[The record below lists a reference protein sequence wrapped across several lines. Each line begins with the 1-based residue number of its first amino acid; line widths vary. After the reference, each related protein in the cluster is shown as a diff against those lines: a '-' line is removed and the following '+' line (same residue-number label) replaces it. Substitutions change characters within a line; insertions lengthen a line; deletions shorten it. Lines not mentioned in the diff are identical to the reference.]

1 MGIFSGQKYLIF
13 SVFLWLAW
21 LNCAHLG
28 MLKSSCP
35 PAQGRC
41 QWRLWTVTLMTSQ
54 VVQGTT
60 LLLAVLDPV
69 RQQSRRMMGVV
80 RGLNASMTSLS
91 HICWS
96 KKQFLSDSRQ
106 KATQIF
112 YQHETEKIAEKYILS
127 GQPSGCFSLCPD
139 LRKSTTSIP
148 PNPEYGIKPE
158 LKVRKETL
166 LDEWFP
172 HFTLGWLWILGSR
185 DC

>member
-1 MGIFSGQKYLIF
+1 MRIFSGQKYLIF

-21 LNCAHLG
+21 LNCAHLS

-91 HICWS
+91 QICWS

-106 KATQIF
+106 KATLSNLLSAW
-112 YQHETEKIAEKYILS
+112 KLLKKYILS

-148 PNPEYGIKPE
+148 PNPEYGIKPK
-158 LKVRKETL
+158 LKSRKRNYISQTSYPPFL
-166 LDEWFP
+166 SGMVVKIISVP
-172 HFTLGWLWILGSR
+172 
-185 DC
+185 

>member
-21 LNCAHLG
+21 LNCAHLS

-91 HICWS
+91 QICWS

-106 KATQIF
+106 KQLKSFISM
-112 YQHETEKIAEKYILS
+112 KIAEKIHLIWTAIRLFQSLS
-127 GQPSGCFSLCPD
+127 WL
-139 LRKSTTSIP
+139 
-148 PNPEYGIKPE
+148 E
-158 LKVRKETL
+158 KVYN
-166 LDEWFP
+166 F
-172 HFTLGWLWILGSR
+172 HSSQSWIR
-185 DC
+185 H

>member
-91 HICWS
+91 QICWS

-106 KATQIF
+106 KATQIY
-112 YQHETEKIAEKYILS
+112 YQHETEKIAEKIHLIWTAIRLFQSLS
-127 GQPSGCFSLCPD
+127 WL
-139 LRKSTTSIP
+139 
-148 PNPEYGIKPE
+148 E
-158 LKVRKETL
+158 KV
-166 LDEWFP
+166 DNF
-172 HFTLGWLWILGSR
+172 HSSQSWIR
-185 DC
+185 H

>member
-21 LNCAHLG
+21 LNCAHLS
-28 MLKSSCP
+28 MLKRSCP

-91 HICWS
+91 QICWS

-112 YQHETEKIAEKYILS
+112 YQHENCWKNTSYLDSHQVVSVSVLTWESLQLPFLPILNTA
-127 GQPSGCFSLCPD
+127 LN
-139 LRKSTTSIP
+139 L
-148 PNPEYGIKPE
+148 N
-158 LKVRKETL
+158 
-166 LDEWFP
+166 
-172 HFTLGWLWILGSR
+172 
-185 DC
+185 